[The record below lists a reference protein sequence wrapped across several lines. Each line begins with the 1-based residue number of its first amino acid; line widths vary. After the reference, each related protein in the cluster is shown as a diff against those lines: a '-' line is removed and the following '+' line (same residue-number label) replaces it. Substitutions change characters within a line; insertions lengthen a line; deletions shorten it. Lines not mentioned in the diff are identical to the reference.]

1 MFLDNLDNLDNLD
14 TKQNG
19 IPERI
24 ETCIRRYQILEPLV
38 NIFEAILIFNYE
50 EVLSYSFFGIILSAI
65 SLATGSS
72 LPIFLAVLPFFL
84 KEMRDHYRPFL
95 YQPDLIKTNPTS
107 IGDYDSDIDL
117 HISADLIRERQ
128 EARQYGIEIPM
139 LTANIG
145 LNDIRANE
153 DITTPFAMTKIFPVI
168 SWIIVAI
175 VGLLS
180 IYTFDGYG
188 LFQTIFSSSVLL
200 SLLWI
205 YYKRKTGK
213 RLKVIKLIIEQRTA
227 QINEVLAEYA
237 KLNKQLGPYVASEV
251 FSDKEVVATINEMDA
266 LIKTR
271 SIG

>member
-1 MFLDNLDNLDNLD
+1 
-14 TKQNG
+14 
-19 IPERI
+19 
-24 ETCIRRYQILEPLV
+24 
-38 NIFEAILIFNYE
+38 
-50 EVLSYSFFGIILSAI
+50 
-65 SLATGSS
+65 
-72 LPIFLAVLPFFL
+72 
-84 KEMRDHYRPFL
+84 MRDHYRPFL

-168 SWIIVAI
+168 SWIIVAL
-175 VGLLS
+175 VGLLG
-180 IYTFDGYG
+180 IYNFNGYG
-188 LFQTIFSSSVLL
+188 VFQTILSGSVLL

-227 QINEVLAEYA
+227 QINEILAEYA

>member
-1 MFLDNLDNLDNLD
+1 MFLDNTD
-14 TKQNG
+14 TQQND
-19 IPERI
+19 IPERVGA
-24 ETCIRRYQILEPLV
+24 CIRKYQILEPLL
-38 NIFEAILIFNYE
+38 NIFEAILIFDYE
-50 EVLSYSFFGIILSAI
+50 EIISYSFFGIILASI
-65 SLATGSS
+65 SIATGSG
-72 LPIFLAVLPFFL
+72 LAIGLAVLPFFF

-95 YQPDLIKTNPTS
+95 YQPDLRIKTVQLTPEYYENWTEL
-107 IGDYDSDIDL
+107 DSAK
-117 HISADLIRERQ
+117 SADLIRERQ

-153 DITTPFAMTKIFPVI
+153 DITTPFAMTKLFPVI
-168 SWIIVAI
+168 SWLIVAI
-175 VGLLS
+175 AGLLS

-227 QINEVLAEYA
+227 QINEILAEYA
-237 KLNKQLGPYVASEV
+237 KLNKQLGLYVASDV
-251 FSDKEVVATINEMDA
+251 FSDKEIVATINEMDA